1 MRGVLPGAARV
12 LGGDGVTDW
21 KQLAK
26 SRQWIITILERRID
40 ELEDELREVQE
51 ARR

>member
-1 MRGVLPGAARV
+1 M
-12 LGGDGVTDW
+12 TDW